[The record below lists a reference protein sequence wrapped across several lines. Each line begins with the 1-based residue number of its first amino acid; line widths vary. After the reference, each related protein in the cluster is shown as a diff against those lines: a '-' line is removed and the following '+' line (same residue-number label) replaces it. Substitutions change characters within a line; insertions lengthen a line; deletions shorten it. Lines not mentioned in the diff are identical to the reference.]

1 MDATA
6 LKRTAR
12 RRARMTKQQ
21 HALVEQARQSLDAAK
36 LLTEAGHCG
45 FASAQSREFLELAER
60 QLGQVS

>member
-1 MDATA
+1 
-6 LKRTAR
+6 
-12 RRARMTKQQ
+12 MTKQQ

-60 QLGQVS
+60 QLGELRGPEQ